1 MTDWCAVLDNVI
13 TLESGRGLFAD
24 CGAWHGY
31 CRAGDHIEVRELVDF
46 TPLMHIDCTDNGR
59 AVDSIDRIETPDLRL
74 GFAHSRAAILEVRTD
89 ALRGTSEMPF
99 SVRDGTITAESGSG
113 VLQTRILGSGHAEAD
128 GERWILRGETKSFY
142 VIQTFEPDRTLSD
155 PVSSLSAAVD
165 VDFARV
171 FEHNR
176 VRWNRYLE
184 PLVAPQADPVVRR
197 LIARSVATLIYNW
210 RSPAGGIE
218 HAGVVPSP
226 FAYRGLWAWDSWK
239 HARALS
245 LFAPRL
251 ARDQVRAMFDHQLDD
266 GMVPDT
272 VMVDPRTNN
281 MANTKPPLA
290 AWAVHG
296 IYTATKDREFVSEM
310 APALLRY
317 DAFWEKRRHE
327 GAPLYSWG
335 GTGEIEAR
343 WESGWDNATRF
354 DGVTM
359 IPAGDHLLMNTLS
372 VDLNAYLCRDKRLLA
387 ELCTLVGKEN
397 DAARLRREAD
407 AIAAALGAWLFDE
420 ERGAFFDVTW
430 PDRVRVPALTAATWA
445 PLWCGL
451 ATVDQAA
458 RVAAHMVDETEF
470 FTPLP
475 LPTVARN
482 DHSFDPDGYWRG
494 AVWIDQAAMGVEALF
509 AHGFVREARR
519 ALAVLLSGLEQHDT
533 FYECYH
539 PIDGR
544 PAAGIRPAV
553 AQFAWTAA
561 HIILATRLI
570 NLDPIDDFDPIDD
583 KERP

>member
-13 TLESGRGLFAD
+13 ALESGRGLFAD

-31 CRAGDHIEVRELVDF
+31 CRAGDHLEVRELVDF
-46 TPLMHIDCTDNGR
+46 TPLMRIECTDKGR
-59 AVDSIDRIETPDLRL
+59 AADPIDRIETPGLRL
-74 GFAHSRAAILEVRTD
+74 GFAHSRAAILEIRAD
-89 ALRGTSEMPF
+89 RLRGTCDRPSA
-99 SVRDGTITAESGSG
+99 VKDGTIAIRCATG
-113 VLQTRILGSGHAEAD
+113 VLQTRILGPGRAEAD
-128 GERWILRGETKSFY
+128 GGRWILRGETNPFH
-142 VIQTFEPDRTLSD
+142 VIQTFEPGRA
-155 PVSSLSAAVD
+155 SSESGNVFSGGIAVD
-165 VDFARV
+165 PARV

-176 VRWNRYLE
+176 IRWNRYLE
-184 PLVAPQADPVVRR
+184 PLVAPQADPAVRR

-210 RSPAGGIE
+210 RTPTGGIE
-218 HAGVVPSP
+218 HAGVIPSP
-226 FAYRGLWAWDSWK
+226 FAYRGFWAWDSWK

-245 LFAPRL
+245 LFEPEL
-251 ARDQVRAMFDHQLDD
+251 ARDQVRAMFDFQLDD

-281 MANTKPPLA
+281 RANTKPPLA

-296 IYTATKDREFVSEM
+296 IYTATNDREFVAEM

-335 GTGEIEAR
+335 GAGGTEAR

-387 ELCTLVGKEN
+387 ELCALVERES
-397 DAARLRREAD
+397 DAARLRTEAD

-430 PDRVRVPALTAATWA
+430 PDRTRVPALTAATWA

-451 ATVDQAA
+451 ATIDQAA
-458 RVAAHMVDETEF
+458 RVAAHMADETEF

-475 LPTVARN
+475 LPTVAR
-482 DHSFDPDGYWRG
+482 DDPGFDPDGYWRG

-509 AHGFVREARR
+509 AYGFLREARQ
-519 ALAVLLSGLEQHDT
+519 ALGALLAGLGRHDT

-553 AQFAWTAA
+553 GQFAWTAA
-561 HIILATRLI
+561 HVILATRLI
-570 NLDPIDDFDPIDD
+570 DLDLEDDR
-583 KERP
+583 ERP